1 MEEIDNNGL
10 STLWVDKYRP
20 KCLDDYVLSE
30 DIKKYFRSMI
40 EKKSLQ
46 NLSLTGIAGSGKT
59 TLAKILCNELDAQVL
74 FVPCA
79 TDGTVDVLRTKIQ
92 DFCNALSMEGK
103 IKIVILDEVDS
114 ASAGGGNNFQ
124 QALRTLIEAAQ
135 DDTRFLI
142 TGNFIQKIIAP
153 LLSRCPVIPLK
164 FDKKDLLLHVK
175 KILDNESI
183 KYTRDSIKA
192 FIEEA
197 FQYYPDCRRIINY
210 LQFCC
215 SSGELVVNLNK
226 VAESEKNE
234 LIDAI
239 VDKLKTTNNMLE
251 VRKFYLSEKDKISDY
266 VEFGSVLF
274 KHVVDN
280 GIVVD
285 LDGILKMTDLLFQL
299 NTVIDKE
306 SGFFGLL
313 TAIAKWMKR

>member
-1 MEEIDNNGL
+1 MMKE
-10 STLWVDKYRP
+10 LWIDKYKP
-20 KCLDDYVLSE
+20 TTLDEYVL
-30 DIKKYFRSMI
+30 DKDLKQYFKSMI
-40 EKKSLQ
+40 SKKTLQ
-46 NLSLTGIAGSGKT
+46 NFSMISTPGSGKT

-239 VDKLKTTNNMLE
+239 VDKLKTTNNMLD

-299 NTVIDKE
+299 NMVIDKE

-313 TAIAKWMKR
+313 TAIAKWMER

>member
-1 MEEIDNNGL
+1 MMMKE
-10 STLWVDKYRP
+10 LWIDKYKP
-20 KCLDDYVLSE
+20 TTLDEYVL
-30 DIKKYFRSMI
+30 DKDLKQYFKSMI
-40 EKKSLQ
+40 SKKTLQ
-46 NLSLTGIAGSGKT
+46 NFSMISTPGSGKT

-215 SSGELVVNLNK
+215 SSGELIVNLNK

-239 VDKLKTTNNMLE
+239 VDKLKTTNNMLD

-266 VEFGSVLF
+266 VEFGSILF
-274 KHVVDN
+274 KYVVDN

-313 TAIAKWMKR
+313 TAIAKWMER